1 MFGPTPLTTLGMPP
15 LPAHRRDST
24 ALVSLAAMTITP
36 TPTEPTP
43 DVPSTSKLSLRRKPA
58 QAQWRRQLRYVYLR
72 FLRIQGSPE
81 QLARG
86 LGSGVFAGCFPLFG
100 LQTIIGI
107 GVATVLRGNRLMAA
121 AATWVSNP
129 FTYVPIFAFNYQV
142 GLWLLGGGPA
152 SGFNDLDSLRG
163 WMDMGTE
170 VSARLMLGSTV
181 VGLAAGLISYFGG
194 LPLIRRVRSRQRSQ
208 PQSVISP
215 SEQP

>member
-1 MFGPTPLTTLGMPP
+1 MTLTPTPDPATTPLTTAATTK
-15 LPAHRRDST
+15 PA
-24 ALVSLAAMTITP
+24 AAES
-36 TPTEPTP
+36 TPTEPAIA
-43 DVPSTSKLSLRRKPA
+43 VPSSSKPFLRRKSA
-58 QAQWRRQLRYVYLR
+58 QPQWRRQLRYLYLR

-86 LGSGVFAGCFPLFG
+86 LGAGVFAGCFPLFG

-107 GVATVLRGNRLMAA
+107 AVATGLRGNRLMAA

-152 SGFNDLDSLRG
+152 SGFQDLDSLRG

-181 VGLAAGLISYFGG
+181 VGLGAGLASYFGG
-194 LPLIRRVRSRQRSQ
+194 LPLIRRVRSRQRVQ
-208 PQSVISP
+208 PVAPPPPRS
-215 SEQP
+215 